1 MPRLLLWCI
10 ESQGGLLGLSTQI
23 NTLLKDKFNLRSH
36 KVDDDGFCRLFPEND
51 FGGAI

>member
-10 ESQGGLLGLSTQI
+10 ESQGGLSIPLQI